1 MWVYVRACVCVCVCV
16 YVCACVWVRVR
27 ACALARAGVHARA
40 GTRVFIGFS
49 IQKIR
54 RTPFHPDENH
64 RAKTV

>member
-1 MWVYVRACVCVCVCV
+1 MF
-16 YVCACVWVRVR
+16 VWVRVR

-40 GTRVFIGFS
+40 GTRVFIGFL

-64 RAKTV
+64 RAKTVQIVSALSLSKQS